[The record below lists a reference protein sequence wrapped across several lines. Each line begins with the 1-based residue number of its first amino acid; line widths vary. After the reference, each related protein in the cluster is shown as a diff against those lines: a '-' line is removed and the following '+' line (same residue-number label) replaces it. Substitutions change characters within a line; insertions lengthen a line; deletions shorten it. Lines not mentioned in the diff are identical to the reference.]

1 MQHSVLNIHIW
12 GGTHMT
18 FLPKTFIGKWSIGL
32 FMISFLLTIVASI
45 ISIVQ
50 EPVVNETFYNRLAV
64 NLSMISSLVAVVGA
78 FVFGLVSIIK
88 SKERSL
94 MVYIVSFLGFMTLIF
109 LIGEL
114 IF

>member
-1 MQHSVLNIHIW
+1 
-12 GGTHMT
+12 MT
-18 FLPKTFIGKWSIGL
+18 FLPKTLIGKWSIAL
-32 FMISFLLTIVASI
+32 FMISFFLTIVASI

-64 NLSMISSLVAVVGA
+64 NLTMIGSLVAVVGA
-78 FVFGLVSIIK
+78 FTCGIVSIIK

-94 MVYIVSFLGFMTLIF
+94 TVYIVSFLGLMTLIF